1 MTLLSVTPA
10 AAALPAWLTRNDSVE
25 VTGLVTAPSGQALGD
40 LRVVLE
46 LIRETRDLRSLDLK
60 KVRRDLTQL
69 ATTTDPTGSFRL
81 AGPWTRYYNRMEL
94 VVGIE
99 VQGPGQPRFEEL
111 ERIDL
116 TPRLKRGGV
125 AVVPVVVGNAG
136 FVAEY
141 RAFVAGLSSSDERR
155 VFGERGRPDKVEQR
169 KLGARRETAWWY
181 FTAGRV
187 CRFVD
192 GTLVEVEPFDPV
204 LPLEP
209 TAPLP

>member
-1 MTLLSVTPA
+1 MTLLSAAPA
-10 AAALPAWLTRNDSVE
+10 SAALPAWLNRDDSVE

-46 LIRETRDLRSLDLK
+46 LIRETRDLRSFDLQ

-69 ATTTDPTGSFRL
+69 ATTTDSTGSFRL
-81 AGPWTRYYNRMEL
+81 SSPWTRYYNRMEL

-99 VQGPGQPRFEEL
+99 VQGPGETRFEEL

-116 TPRLKRGGV
+116 TPRLKRGGA

-136 FVAEY
+136 FIAEY
-141 RAFVAGLSSSDERR
+141 RAFVANLASPDERR
-155 VFGERGRPDKVEQR
+155 IFGERGRPDKVEQR
-169 KLGARRETAWWY
+169 RFGSRRETAWWY
-181 FTAGRV
+181 FAAGRV
-187 CRFVD
+187 CRFFD

-204 LPLEP
+204 LPLAP
-209 TAPLP
+209 AAPLP